1 MATSRPLAAGAALAL
16 LCGCEAKIGPPAD
29 DKAETNGAAAAA
41 SAEGKAEEGKFTL
54 DTPGFDLS
62 FNIPTNAAKTDKDS
76 RLLYPGATV
85 TGLFIAAGP
94 KAPDGSDGEVELRF
108 KSPAA
113 PDRVAAWYRDPARA
127 GEFRI
132 DSSGGEGSEIRLAGT
147 ERRDGHGFKV
157 RLGPGI
163 GGGTDGRLTVR
174 SRD

>member
-1 MATSRPLAAGAALAL
+1 MATSRLTAAAAALVL
-16 LCGCEAKIGPPAD
+16 LCGCEAKVGPAAGNM
-29 DKAETNGAAAAA
+29 AETEGAAA

-62 FNIPTNAAKTDKDS
+62 FNIPVNTAKTDKDS
-76 RLLYPGATV
+76 RLLYPDSTV
-85 TGLFIAAGP
+85 TGLFVAAGP

-108 KSPAA
+108 RSDDS
-113 PDRVAAWYRDPARA
+113 PDRVAAWYRDAARA

-132 DSSGGEGSEIRLAGT
+132 DSSGNEGAEIRLAGT
-147 ERRDGHGFKV
+147 EREDGQGFKV
-157 RLGPGI
+157 RLAPAS

>member
-1 MATSRPLAAGAALAL
+1 MAISRLLAAGAVSVL
-16 LCGCEAKIGPPAD
+16 LSGCEAKIGPAAD
-29 DKAETNGAAAAA
+29 NAAETNGAAA

-62 FNIPTNAAKTDKDS
+62 FNIPMNAAKTDKDS
-76 RLLYPGATV
+76 RLLYPGSTV
-85 TGLFIAAGP
+85 TGLFIVAGP

-108 KSPAA
+108 RSGDA
-113 PDRVAAWYRDPARA
+113 PDRVAAWYRDAARA

-132 DSSGGEGSEIRLAGT
+132 DSSGKEGAEIRLAGT
-147 ERRDGHGFKV
+147 ERKDGQGFKV
-157 RLGPGI
+157 RLGPAG